1 MTTLGM
7 RSNGQDYDHHRRFD
21 TSAED
26 AALEFERAMLQDS
39 PAPNQRKKGGEG
51 KKRPIPG
58 TGSDFDGE
66 MGTMMTVGDAPG
78 PSLKRRK
85 LDNGSPSMAN
95 GVDGLYQETMP
106 LKLSISKFKG
116 KGKQIQR
123 EQSHDSVSLTPK
135 PRRKPGPKKKIGLGL
150 DLENEQ
156 ASRPASVVGDVT
168 PSVSRPNSPL
178 PSNTTMIYELDE
190 VMQPMRK
197 AKKVDEMAM
206 LKRIKSLEEAQR
218 KVWTNIARRDVSKV
232 RAHNFYT
239 YQCLSFIQGLQI
251 SYTWLSN
258 TPGIPGAHRQTGF
271 DPSPKT
277 IHKIGKGQQRLAGQS
292 ETSDA

>member
-21 TSAED
+21 ASAED

-39 PAPNQRKKGGEG
+39 PAPKQRKKDGEG

-95 GVDGLYQETMP
+95 GVDGLYQETIP

-116 KGKQIQR
+116 KGKQVQR
-123 EQSHDSVSLTPK
+123 EPSHDSVSLTPK
-135 PRRKPGPKKKIGLGL
+135 PRKKPGPKKKIGLGL

-168 PSVSRPNSPL
+168 PSVSRPDSPL

-197 AKKVDEMAM
+197 AKKVDDVAM

-232 RAHNFYT
+232 RPHNVYT
-239 YQCLSFIQGLQI
+239 YQCLSFYSRSTNIIHLVI
-251 SYTWLSN
+251 KHAKHTWSASLNWLRFKPENHSQN
-258 TPGIPGAHRQTGF
+258 RRRPTKTCR
-271 DPSPKT
+271 PK
-277 IHKIGKGQQRLAGQS
+277 RNV
-292 ETSDA
+292 